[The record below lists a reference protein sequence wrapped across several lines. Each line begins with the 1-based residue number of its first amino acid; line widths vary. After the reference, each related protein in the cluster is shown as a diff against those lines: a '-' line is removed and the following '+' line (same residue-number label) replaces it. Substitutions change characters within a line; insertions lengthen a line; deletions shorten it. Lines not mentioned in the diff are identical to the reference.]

1 LVITRGLNDE
11 GGIDGGEAT
20 FFCEATGDPAPEF
33 TWLRNNRKLGGKG
46 LRFTTQD
53 TEHGSV
59 LRIAPL
65 RVQRDNQQTITCQ
78 ATSGQDL
85 AESSGRLTVT
95 EADSLPAGYPEI
107 TENPRHIVV
116 ENNRPATLYCGATGN
131 PEPEILWF
139 KDFVPVEESERITF
153 VDAGLQI
160 DRTQPSD
167 QAGYECAARNS
178 LGTRY
183 SIEAQLY
190 VKERQVQVRFTIKP
204 TDQEVVPGGSVN
216 LTCAAYGSPMPVVRW
231 MKEGM
236 DLGNP
241 EDSPV
246 IGRNVLVLTN
256 IYESANYTCVATS
269 RLGTTET
276 SARVIVRTRPDAPNP
291 PAVTDLTSSSLTVEW
306 GPSADTTI
314 TSYVL
319 QYKRSQSGGAYTDV
333 QIDSGTATY
342 IIEELLPYTEYTIR
356 IVAVNSIGSS
366 DPSRSVEATTGEDR
380 PGSPPTEVR
389 ARPLSGSTIIVQW
402 GAPATPNGLLKG
414 YYVYYTTN
422 PSTDVQSWFSV
433 SVDASRLLTTISDL
447 VTMQIYSVSVSAF
460 TVVGEGPA
468 SSPIQVKTQQGV
480 PSQPEQFRGEAIS
493 AFQIQLSWI
502 MRDMETRIIRYEL
515 YYNVSSS
522 DEGPMHKTISPMTE
536 YVLDDLRPNTLYHIR
551 LAARSETGEGA
562 SSPVISIMTEES
574 VPSAPPMEVGATVL
588 SSESI
593 EVRWQPPPAEDRNGE
608 VTGYKIQYHKVSPLS
623 PTTPAIVVA
632 VDADVRSFVLDDLSK
647 YTLYDISVMASTAI
661 GDGPSS
667 ESLSIRTAE
676 DAPEGPPRKVRVHAV
691 NSTTIRVMWNPPNPE
706 LQNGV
711 IRGYRVEYQTVT
723 EEGEPMGSP
732 QVLLVN
738 QADIRDDSED
748 QVAVLDNLLPKTF
761 YSIEIAAFT
770 VRGDGMRSPTVVQ
783 QTPGQVP
790 SVPRQFAIVE
800 TADGMYR
807 ASWAPPTETHGQLT
821 DYRLTYGPEN
831 GRPLYLDLDVLS
843 YESYDFDDLRLGTQY
858 EFRLK
863 VSNQEGFSPE
873 VTAFIT
879 TPEGVPAGTP
889 MNVTAEARSSSTI
902 FVSWD
907 PPLVEERNGVITKYT
922 VRYSASSAMEM
933 SNRTTATSIVLG
945 GLSPNTEY
953 YVEVRAHTSI
963 GGGPYS
969 TKDIATTMR
978 EAPSSAPLNLRCSEP
993 GGTNIE
999 VKWNPPSNVP
1009 SSGPGYNYVVFHTT
1023 SADAFSEGR
1032 WGRPISAGSR
1042 TRTELHGLQEETT
1055 YYIAVKL
1062 QTPEGNSPISD
1073 TISCMTGTSAP
1084 TQPRGFNAEVFSD
1097 NTIRLVWTEPA
1108 DIPGEL
1114 KDYVI
1119 SFRTSPRFRKEHPTY
1134 YDSGRDIEILAT
1146 ENHLTLAGQMFKSN
1160 MEYQFNITAR
1170 QELAEGPPAI
1180 ILVQTKV
1187 QALQSVPTP
1196 AVENYTMT
1204 GNTIKVSIPQ
1214 VGFQGALLDF
1224 MYVIVI
1230 PLGLDENGTPLGPAI
1245 SPNDIKTSQL
1255 LGGARARRSLRDR
1268 RQSTTGGEPYITA
1281 KLMGDKLPSSFV
1293 IGDNSEINGFKNK
1306 PLEQGKY
1313 YVFFTRAVVLNENQ
1327 TELETS
1333 SPYSAPVKA
1342 EPAPPSPTAQAKQD
1356 NLTLYIAAAIGGI
1369 VVILLVVLLIVF
1381 IVRRREPHP
1390 QSPSKRKETV
1400 ESNLADPVEMR
1411 RLNYQ
1416 TPAMMSHP
1424 PIPVSQFSE
1433 HIERLK
1439 ANDNMLFSQEYES
1452 IEPGQQFTWDHS
1464 NLETNKPKNRYANVI
1479 AYDHSRVILSPV
1491 EGLPGS
1497 DYINAN
1503 YCDGYRKQN
1512 AYIATQGP
1520 LLETMADFW
1529 RMVWEQR
1536 TNTIV
1541 MMTKL
1546 EERNRVKC
1554 DQYWPSRDQ
1563 EKYGFIQVTLLDT
1576 TELATYT
1583 VRSFALINLKN
1594 RTMEKRE
1601 VKQFQF
1607 TAWPDHGVPEH
1618 ATSVL
1623 AFVSRVKSC
1632 NPPDAGPIVV
1642 HCSAGV
1648 GRTGAYIVI
1657 DSMLERIKHE
1667 KTVDIYG
1674 HVTCLRAQRNY
1685 MVQTE
1690 EQYIFIHEALHE
1702 AVASGNTEVPARNL
1716 YGHIQKLTALEPGET
1731 ITGMENE
1738 FKRLASQKAQPSR
1751 FVSAN
1756 IPANKFKNRLLNI
1769 QPYEGNRVCLQPIR
1783 GVEGSDY
1790 INASHID
1797 GYRQRNAYIATQ
1809 GPLAETTE
1817 DFWRMLWEQNS
1828 TIIVMLSKLR
1838 EMGRE
1843 KCHQYWPAE
1852 RSARYQYFVVDPMSE
1867 YNMPQYILREFKV
1880 TDARDGQS
1888 RTIRQFQFTD
1898 WPEQGVPKS
1907 GEGFI
1912 DFIGQVHKTKEQ
1924 FGQEGPIT
1932 VHCSAGVGR
1941 TGVFITLSV
1950 VLERMRYEGI
1960 VDMFQTVKMLRT
1972 QRPAMVQTED
1982 QYQFCYHAALEYL
1995 GSFDHYT

>member
-1 LVITRGLNDE
+1 ME
-11 GGIDGGEAT
+11 G
-20 FFCEATGDPAPEF
+20 
-33 TWLRNNRKLGGKG
+33 
-46 LRFTTQD
+46 
-53 TEHGSV
+53 GSV
-59 LRIAPL
+59 LRISPL
-65 RVQRDNQQTITCQ
+65 RIKGGSGDHEHPVMCEATNEDGRATTQ
-78 ATSGQDL
+78 A
-85 AESSGRLTVT
+85 RLMVY
-95 EADSLPAGYPEI
+95 EEEKVPAGYPVI
-107 TENPRHIVV
+107 TRDPRRYLVV
-116 ENNRPATLYCGATGN
+116 ENNRPATIYCEAIGN
-131 PEPEILWF
+131 PAPVITWF
-139 KDFVPVEESERITF
+139 KDSVPLESDDRVYTMES
-153 VDAGLQI
+153 GLQFS
-160 DRTQPSD
+160 RAQLSD
-167 QAGYECAARNS
+167 QGRYECAAKNTE
-178 LGTRY
+178 GTRY
-183 SIEAQLY
+183 SMESQVY
-190 VKERQVQVRFTIKP
+190 VKERQVEPRFTITP
-204 TDQEVVPGGSVN
+204 SNQEVVPGGSVN
-216 LTCAAYGSPMPVVRW
+216 LTCVAYGSPMPRVRW
-231 MKEGM
+231 MKAGM
-236 DLGNP
+236 DLDDMGDLP
-241 EDSPV
+241 
-246 IGRNVLVLTN
+246 IGRNVLQLTD
-256 IYESANYTCVATS
+256 IYETANYTCVATS
-269 RLGTTET
+269 LLGTIDT
-276 SARVIVRTRPDAPNP
+276 SARVTVRTRPNVPSP
-291 PAVTDLTSSSLTVEW
+291 PVVTGYTSSSLTVEW
-306 GPSADTTI
+306 STLAGDTI
-314 TSYVL
+314 TSHVL
-319 QYKRSQSGGAYTDV
+319 QYKRSRSSGSYTEVEIQSAQDT
-333 QIDSGTATY
+333 SFT
-342 IIEELLPYTEYTIR
+342 IEDLLPYTEYSVR
-356 IVAVNSIGSS
+356 IVAVNSIGRSDSS
-366 DPSRSVEATTGEDR
+366 DEVTAMTGEDV
-380 PGSPPTEVR
+380 PGSPPIEVR

-402 GAPATPNGLLKG
+402 SAPTTPNGVIKG
-414 YYVYYTTN
+414 YNVFYTTN
-422 PSTDVQSWFSV
+422 PNSDPESWFHV
-433 SVDASRLLTTISDL
+433 SVDAGRSLTTISDL

-460 TVVGEGPA
+460 TVKGEGPT
-468 SSPIQVKTQQGV
+468 SPPIQVKTQQGV
-480 PSQPEQFRGEAIS
+480 PSQPEQFEGVAIS
-493 AFQIQLSWI
+493 AFQIRLTWM
-502 MRDMETRIIRYEL
+502 MRDTEPQIVRYEL
-515 YYNVSSS
+515 YYNVSTS
-522 DEGPMHKTISPMTE
+522 DMHKTITPTTD
-536 YVLDDLRPNTLYHIR
+536 YVLGDLRPNTLYHIR

-562 SSPVISIMTEES
+562 SSPVITVKTQQS
-574 VPSAPPMEVGATVL
+574 VPGAPPQEVGGTVL
-588 SSESI
+588 SSTSI
-593 EVRWQPPPAEDRNGE
+593 EVRWSPPPEEDQNGDI
-608 VTGYKIQYHKVSPLS
+608 TGYKIVYRKMSLISTNDPEMTVQVE
-623 PTTPAIVVA
+623 
-632 VDADVRSFVLDDLSK
+632 ADDRSYVLEDLSK
-647 YTLYDISVMASTAI
+647 YTLYDISVVACTAI
-661 GDGPSS
+661 GDGPPSD
-667 ESLSIRTAE
+667 SLSIRTAE
-676 DAPEGPPRKVRVHAV
+676 DAPEGPPRKVRVRV
-691 NSTTIRVMWNPPNPE
+691 FNSTTIKVQWQAPDPD
-706 LQNGV
+706 LQNGE
-711 IRGYRVEYQTVT
+711 IRGYRIDYQTVT
-723 EEGEPMGSP
+723 EEGDPIGSP
-732 QVLLVN
+732 QVVFVN
-738 QADIRDDSED
+738 QPDLR
-748 QVAVLDNLLPKTF
+748 VAVLSDLLPKTF
-761 YSIEIAAFT
+761 YSVEIAAFT
-770 VRGDGMRSPTVVQ
+770 VRGDGIRSTTEIQ
-783 QTPGQVP
+783 QTPGEVP
-790 SVPRQFAIVE
+790 TTPVNFVVDRNQDD
-800 TADGMYR
+800 TYT
-807 ASWAPPTETHGQLT
+807 ASWSPPVETHGDLVT
-821 DYRLTYGPEN
+821 YRLSYGPEN
-831 GRPLYLDLDVLS
+831 GRSLYLDLRPSESQS
-843 YESYDFDDLRLGTQY
+843 YTFDDLRLGTRY
-858 EFRLK
+858 EFRLTA
-863 VSNQEGFSPE
+863 SNEEGSSNEAIFYY
-873 VTAFIT
+873 T
-879 TPEGVPAGTP
+879 TREGTPSGTP
-889 MNVTAEARSSSTI
+889 MNVTAEPASSSSLR
-902 FVSWD
+902 VSWD
-907 PPLVEERNGVITKYT
+907 PPLEEERNGLIIKYT
-922 VRYSASSAMEM
+922 VRYYSSAMPHELT
-933 SNRTTATSIVLG
+933 NRTTETWMLLT
-945 GLSPNTEY
+945 GLDANTAY
-953 YVEVRAHTSI
+953 SVEVRAHTAV
-963 GGGPYS
+963 GPGPYS
-969 TKDIATTMR
+969 TKDIATTPR
-978 EAPSSAPLNLRCSEP
+978 EAPAGPPLDLHCAAPH
-993 GGTNIE
+993 GTQLE
-999 VKWNPPSNVP
+999 VRWNHPSNIQR
-1009 SSGPGYNYVVFHTT
+1009 SGPGYNYRVYSTT
-1023 SADAFSEGR
+1023 SADNTEPSS
-1032 WGRPISAGSR
+1032 WGRPVSAGEF
-1042 TRTELHGLQEETT
+1042 TTLELRGLQEETT
-1055 YYIAVKL
+1055 YYLAVKL
-1062 QTPEGNSPISD
+1062 DTPEGNSPFSQII
-1073 TISCMTGTSAP
+1073 TCLTGTSAP
-1084 TQPRGFNAEVFSD
+1084 SEPRSFDAHIAPD
-1097 NTIRLVWTEPA
+1097 NTISLVWAEPS
-1108 DIPGEL
+1108 DIPGKL

-1119 SFRTSPRFRKEHPTY
+1119 KYRTSDDFRREYPNY
-1134 YDSGRDIEILAT
+1134 YDGGGEIEILAT
-1146 ENHLTLAGQMFKSN
+1146 ENRVSLDSQLFQPN
-1160 MEYQFNITAR
+1160 MEYEFNITAR
-1170 QELAEGPPAI
+1170 TEAIRGPPAT
-1180 ILVQTKV
+1180 ILVRTRI
-1187 QALQSVPTP
+1187 QALQHIPKPTIQ
-1196 AVENYTMT
+1196 NNTMN
-1204 GNTIKVSIPQ
+1204 GQSIKIALPRITQ
-1214 VGFQGALLDF
+1214 NAALLD
-1224 MYVIVI
+1224 YLYIIVI
-1230 PLGLDENGTPLGPAI
+1230 PLSRNKNGEPVPLSI
-1245 SPNDIKTSQL
+1245 SPNDIRTEDLVIPSR
-1255 LGGARARRSLRDR
+1255 GRRSVRPRSR
-1268 RQSTTGGEPYITA
+1268 RAVAPEMQPYIAA
-1281 KLMGDKLPSSFV
+1281 KLTGEDMPETFVVGDGSQV
-1293 IGDNSEINGFKNK
+1293 NGYRNK
-1306 PLEQGKY
+1306 PLKEGEFY
-1313 YVFFTRAVVLNENQ
+1313 TIFTRAVILSENG
-1327 TELETS
+1327 TKLETS
-1333 SPYSAPVKA
+1333 SPFASPIKAKLPVSLPQETPK
-1342 EPAPPSPTAQAKQD
+1342 SD
-1356 NLTLYIAAAIGGI
+1356 DLMIIIAAAVGG
-1369 VVILLVVLLIVF
+1369 VVVLLLLVLLIIFVL
-1381 IVRRREPHP
+1381 RRRRDPRP
-1390 QSPSKRKETV
+1390 PSTNKRKENT

-1424 PIPVSQFSE
+1424 PIPVSQFQE

-1439 ANDNMLFSQEYES
+1439 GNDSMLFSQEYES

-1479 AYDHSRVILSPV
+1479 AYDHSRVILSPM

-1563 EKYGFIQVTLLDT
+1563 EKYGFVQVTLLDT

-1583 VRSFALINLKN
+1583 VRSFALVNLKN
-1594 RTMEKRE
+1594 RSMEKRE

-1623 AFVSRVKSC
+1623 AFISRVKSC

-1690 EQYIFIHEALHE
+1690 EQYIFIHEALYE
-1702 AVASGNTEVPARNL
+1702 AVASGTTEVHARNL